1 MLARPHAYWGWMS
14 VQPEDSRGLMEKLLR
29 CRDAA
34 VAADPSHSGQPETF
48 QQWCQKQWLPKAVKR
63 PFYRN
68 QVEARLKELDPKIDR
83 LADEAER
90 LAASITAERLRL
102 MAERNLLRSV
112 IEVETNV
119 DS

>member
-1 MLARPHAYWGWMS
+1 MLARPHAYWGWLS
-14 VQPEDSRGLMEKLLR
+14 VQPEDSRQLMQKLLA

-34 VAADPSHSGQPETF
+34 VAADPSHSGQPATF
-48 QQWCQKQWLPKAVKR
+48 QHWCQKQWLPNAVKQ

-68 QVEARLKELDPKIDR
+68 QIEARLEELDPKIER
-83 LADEAER
+83 LADEAEK

-112 IEVETNV
+112 MEVATE
-119 DS
+119 